1 MSDSQA
7 GPNSSTPPD
16 APLQFDRAVDSD
28 STTGAPTGAT
38 TCAACNASITKYYYE
53 VNGNTLC
60 AACKHIVAEAS
71 KTPRG
76 AGALFKAFLLG
87 GIAAVLGAGVYYG
100 VIALTNFEIGIVAI
114 VIGFMV
120 GWAVRKGASGGG
132 RRFQILA
139 VVMTYFAVGLAY
151 TPLMLKGVMDR
162 ITTTADST
170 RVSDSATAS
179 DFDSDSDSTT
189 TADTSESLGDDSAL
203 ATLAGAPADSLAEV
217 ASDTTAASV
226 AKTLAIAIPVALAGS
241 VLLIFAL
248 PVLAVFSS
256 MPSGLISAFIIAI
269 GMHQAWKMT
278 GAQLATITGPYRIG
292 GAPPGTAEPDTPAA
306 G

>member
-7 GPNSSTPPD
+7 GPPPDSSTSPG
-16 APLQFDRAVDSD
+16 APLQFDRAVDAD
-28 STTGAPTGAT
+28 AATGAAEGTT
-38 TCAACNASITKYYYE
+38 TCALCKSSITTYYYE

-60 AACKHIVAEAS
+60 AKCKHIVAEAS

-76 AGALFKAFLLG
+76 AGPLFKAFLFG
-87 GIAAVLGAGVYYG
+87 GVAAVLGAAVYYG

-120 GWAVRKGASGGG
+120 GWGVRKGAAGGG

-151 TPLMLKGVMDR
+151 APLTLKGLKDQIRTAGDSTSVSGAASASVTDSTPSADT
-162 ITTTADST
+162 IASSGNASAPATQAGVAADSAAT
-170 RVSDSATAS
+170 VVSDAA
-179 DFDSDSDSTT
+179 
-189 TADTSESLGDDSAL
+189 A
-203 ATLAGAPADSLAEV
+203 AP
-217 ASDTTAASV
+217 SV
-226 AKTLAIAIPVALAGS
+226 AKALLVGIPLVLGGS

-248 PVLAVFSS
+248 PVLAVFSTL
-256 MPSGLISAFIIAI
+256 PSGLISAFIIAI

-278 GAQLATITGPYRIG
+278 AAQLATITGPYRIG
-292 GAPPGTAEPDTPAA
+292 GAPPGDAERDAPAA